1 MRGLLARLLRVVA
14 AAGAEA
20 LELLDRLLR
29 KLLRGPRDTAKPVL
43 QRLGRINGI
52 EFLEERK
59 FFTESLPCFFH

>member
-1 MRGLLARLLRVVA
+1 MRGLLARRLRVVA
-14 AAGAEA
+14 APGAEP

-29 KLLRGPRDTAKPVL
+29 ELLRAVRDPAKPVL
-43 QRLGRINGI
+43 QRLGRSNGI